1 MDNEQNKGQLTD
13 QEQAGQGA
21 PIETPEDDEKKVD
34 SDKIVEKL
42 KKRIGKEQASKHD
55 LEKQLK
61 DAQAEI
67 ERIKSGKSVKKL
79 SDEDKAKKASDEK
92 DAKIAELEAKL
103 ARSEAIKQTAEV
115 FKESG
120 LNVSDKV
127 LDMVVANDDEKTYAN
142 VQTLIEFAQSIQSDT
157 KKGMLKGHTP
167 RQNGNNKMSKAD
179 IMKIN
184 DPVKRVEAIK
194 QNMNLFEHQKGMKH
208 YDCSRK

>member
-1 MDNEQNKGQLTD
+1 MDNEQNTEQLTND
-13 QEQAGQGA
+13 QEQTGQGA

-61 DAQAEI
+61 EAQAEI

-103 ARSEAIKQTAEV
+103 ARNEAIKQTAEV

-194 QNMNLFEHQKGMKH
+194 QNMTLFEH
-208 YDCSRK
+208 

>member
-1 MDNEQNKGQLTD
+1 MDNEQNKEQLTND
-13 QEQAGQGA
+13 QEQTGQGA

-103 ARSEAIKQTAEV
+103 ARNEAIKQTAEV

-194 QNMNLFEHQKGMKH
+194 QNMSLFEH
-208 YDCSRK
+208 

>member
-1 MDNEQNKGQLTD
+1 MDDEQNKEQLTND

-67 ERIKSGKSVKKL
+67 ERIKSDGKSVKKL
-79 SDEDKAKKASDEK
+79 SDDDKAKKASDEK

-103 ARSEAIKQTAEV
+103 ARNEAIKQTAEV

-179 IMKIN
+179 IMKIP

-194 QNMNLFEHQKGMKH
+194 QNMALFEH
-208 YDCSRK
+208 

>member
-1 MDNEQNKGQLTD
+1 MDNEQNKGQLTDD

-103 ARSEAIKQTAEV
+103 ARNEAIKQTAEV

-194 QNMNLFEHQKGMKH
+194 QNMTLFEH
-208 YDCSRK
+208 

>member
-61 DAQAEI
+61 EAQAEI

-103 ARSEAIKQTAEV
+103 ARNEAIKQTAEV

-194 QNMNLFEHQKGMKH
+194 RNMSLFEH
-208 YDCSRK
+208 

>member
-1 MDNEQNKGQLTD
+1 MDDEQNKEQLTND

-21 PIETPEDDEKKVD
+21 PIETPEDDDKKVD

-103 ARSEAIKQTAEV
+103 ARNEAIKQTAEV

-194 QNMNLFEHQKGMKH
+194 QNMTLFEH
-208 YDCSRK
+208 

>member
-1 MDNEQNKGQLTD
+1 MDNEQNKEQLTND
-13 QEQAGQGA
+13 QEQTGQGA
-21 PIETPEDDEKKVD
+21 PIEAPEDDEKKVD

-103 ARSEAIKQTAEV
+103 ARNEAIKQTAEV

-194 QNMNLFEHQKGMKH
+194 QNMTLFEH
-208 YDCSRK
+208 

>member
-1 MDNEQNKGQLTD
+1 MDNEQNTEQLTDD

-92 DAKIAELEAKL
+92 DAKIAELETKL
-103 ARSEAIKQTAEV
+103 ARNEAIKQTAEV

-179 IMKIN
+179 IMKIP

-194 QNMNLFEHQKGMKH
+194 QNMSLFEH
-208 YDCSRK
+208 

>member
-1 MDNEQNKGQLTD
+1 MDNEQNKEQLTND
-13 QEQAGQGA
+13 QEQTGQGA
-21 PIETPEDDEKKVD
+21 PIETSEDDEKKVD

-103 ARSEAIKQTAEV
+103 ARNEAIKQTAEV

-194 QNMNLFEHQKGMKH
+194 QNMSLFEH
-208 YDCSRK
+208 

>member
-1 MDNEQNKGQLTD
+1 MDDEQNKEQLTND
-13 QEQAGQGA
+13 QEQNGQGA

-103 ARSEAIKQTAEV
+103 ARNEAIKQTAEV

-127 LDMVVANDDEKTYAN
+127 LDMVVATDDEKTYAN

-179 IMKIN
+179 IMKIP

-194 QNMNLFEHQKGMKH
+194 QNMTLFEH
-208 YDCSRK
+208 

>member
-1 MDNEQNKGQLTD
+1 MDNEQNKEQLTDD

-103 ARSEAIKQTAEV
+103 ARNEAIKQTAEV

-179 IMKIN
+179 IMKIP

-194 QNMNLFEHQKGMKH
+194 QNMTLFEH
-208 YDCSRK
+208 

>member
-1 MDNEQNKGQLTD
+1 MDNEQNTEQLTDD

-103 ARSEAIKQTAEV
+103 ARNEAIKQTAEV

-179 IMKIN
+179 IMKIP

-194 QNMNLFEHQKGMKH
+194 QNMALFEH
-208 YDCSRK
+208 

>member
-1 MDNEQNKGQLTD
+1 MDNDQNTEQLTDD

-21 PIETPEDDEKKVD
+21 PIDTPEDDEKKVD

-103 ARSEAIKQTAEV
+103 ARNEAIKQTAEV

-179 IMKIN
+179 IMKIP

-194 QNMNLFEHQKGMKH
+194 QNMSLFEH
-208 YDCSRK
+208 

>member
-1 MDNEQNKGQLTD
+1 MDNEQNTEQLTDD

-21 PIETPEDDEKKVD
+21 PIEAPEDDEKKVD

-103 ARSEAIKQTAEV
+103 ARNEAIKQTAEV

-179 IMKIN
+179 IMKIP

-194 QNMNLFEHQKGMKH
+194 QNMALFEH
-208 YDCSRK
+208 

>member
-1 MDNEQNKGQLTD
+1 MDNEQNTEQLTD
-13 QEQAGQGA
+13 DQEQTGQGA
-21 PIETPEDDEKKVD
+21 PIDTPEDDEKKVD

-103 ARSEAIKQTAEV
+103 ARNEAIKQTAEV

-194 QNMNLFEHQKGMKH
+194 QNMSLFEH
-208 YDCSRK
+208 

>member
-1 MDNEQNKGQLTD
+1 MDNEQNKEQLTND
-13 QEQAGQGA
+13 QEQTGQGA

-92 DAKIAELEAKL
+92 DTKIAELEAKL
-103 ARSEAIKQTAEV
+103 ARNEAIKQTAEV

-194 QNMNLFEHQKGMKH
+194 QNMSLFEH
-208 YDCSRK
+208 

>member
-1 MDNEQNKGQLTD
+1 MDDEQNKEQLTDD

-103 ARSEAIKQTAEV
+103 ARNEAIKQTAEV

-179 IMKIN
+179 IMKIP

-194 QNMNLFEHQKGMKH
+194 QNMTLFEH
-208 YDCSRK
+208 

>member
-1 MDNEQNKGQLTD
+1 MDNEQNTEQLTDD
-13 QEQAGQGA
+13 QEQAGKGA
-21 PIETPEDDEKKVD
+21 PIDTPEDDEKKVD

-103 ARSEAIKQTAEV
+103 ARNEAIKQTAEV

-120 LNVSDKV
+120 LNVNDKV

-157 KKGMLKGHTP
+157 KKGMLKGRTP

-194 QNMNLFEHQKGMKH
+194 QNMSLFEH
-208 YDCSRK
+208 

>member
-1 MDNEQNKGQLTD
+1 MDNEQNTEQLTDD
-13 QEQAGQGA
+13 QEQAGKGA

-103 ARSEAIKQTAEV
+103 ARNEAIKQTAEV

-194 QNMNLFEHQKGMKH
+194 QNMSLFEH
-208 YDCSRK
+208 

>member
-1 MDNEQNKGQLTD
+1 MGDEQNKEQLTND

-21 PIETPEDDEKKVD
+21 PIETPEDDDKKVD

-103 ARSEAIKQTAEV
+103 ARNEAIKQTAEV

-167 RQNGNNKMSKAD
+167 RQNGNSKMSKAD

-194 QNMNLFEHQKGMKH
+194 QNMSLFEH
-208 YDCSRK
+208 

>member
-1 MDNEQNKGQLTD
+1 MDNEQNTEQLTDD
-13 QEQAGQGA
+13 QEQAGKGA
-21 PIETPEDDEKKVD
+21 PIDTPEDDEKKVD

-103 ARSEAIKQTAEV
+103 ARNEAIKQTAEV

-179 IMKIN
+179 IMKIP

-194 QNMNLFEHQKGMKH
+194 QNMTLFEH
-208 YDCSRK
+208 

>member
-1 MDNEQNKGQLTD
+1 MDNEQNKEQLTND
-13 QEQAGQGA
+13 QEQTGQGA

-61 DAQAEI
+61 EAQAEI

-103 ARSEAIKQTAEV
+103 ARNEAIKQTAEV

-194 QNMNLFEHQKGMKH
+194 QNMSLFEH
-208 YDCSRK
+208 

>member
-1 MDNEQNKGQLTD
+1 MDDEQNKEQLTND
-13 QEQAGQGA
+13 QEQTGQGA
-21 PIETPEDDEKKVD
+21 PIGTPEDDEKKVD

-103 ARSEAIKQTAEV
+103 ARNEAIKQTAEV

-194 QNMNLFEHQKGMKH
+194 QNMSLFEH
-208 YDCSRK
+208 

>member
-1 MDNEQNKGQLTD
+1 MDNEQNKEQLTND
-13 QEQAGQGA
+13 QEQTGQGA
-21 PIETPEDDEKKVD
+21 PIETPEDDGKKVD

-61 DAQAEI
+61 EAQAEI

-103 ARSEAIKQTAEV
+103 ARNEAIKQTAEV

-194 QNMNLFEHQKGMKH
+194 QNMTLFKH
-208 YDCSRK
+208 

>member
-1 MDNEQNKGQLTD
+1 MDNEQNKEQLTND
-13 QEQAGQGA
+13 QEQTGQGA

-67 ERIKSGKSVKKL
+67 ERIKSGKSIKKL

-103 ARSEAIKQTAEV
+103 ARNEAIKQTAEV

-194 QNMNLFEHQKGMKH
+194 QNMTLFEH
-208 YDCSRK
+208 

>member
-1 MDNEQNKGQLTD
+1 MDNEQNTEQLTD
-13 QEQAGQGA
+13 DQEQTGQGA

-103 ARSEAIKQTAEV
+103 ARNEAIKQTAEV

-167 RQNGNNKMSKAD
+167 RQNGNNKLSKAD

-194 QNMNLFEHQKGMKH
+194 QNMSLFEH
-208 YDCSRK
+208 

>member
-13 QEQAGQGA
+13 DQKQAGQGA
-21 PIETPEDDEKKVD
+21 PIDTPEDDEKKVD

-67 ERIKSGKSVKKL
+67 ERIKSGKSIKKL

-103 ARSEAIKQTAEV
+103 ARNEAIKQTAEV

-179 IMKIN
+179 IMKIP

-194 QNMNLFEHQKGMKH
+194 QNMSLFEH
-208 YDCSRK
+208 

>member
-1 MDNEQNKGQLTD
+1 MDNEQNTEQLTDD
-13 QEQAGQGA
+13 QEQAGKGA
-21 PIETPEDDEKKVD
+21 PIDTPEDDKKVD

-103 ARSEAIKQTAEV
+103 ARNEAIKQTAEV

-179 IMKIN
+179 IMKIP

-194 QNMNLFEHQKGMKH
+194 QNMSLFEH
-208 YDCSRK
+208 

>member
-1 MDNEQNKGQLTD
+1 MDNEQNTEQQLTDD
-13 QEQAGQGA
+13 QEQAGKGA
-21 PIETPEDDEKKVD
+21 PIETPEDDDKKVD

-67 ERIKSGKSVKKL
+67 ERIKSDGKPVKKL

-103 ARSEAIKQTAEV
+103 ARNEAIKQTAEV

-179 IMKIN
+179 IMKIP

-194 QNMNLFEHQKGMKH
+194 QNMSLFEH
-208 YDCSRK
+208 

>member
-13 QEQAGQGA
+13 DQEQAGQGA
-21 PIETPEDDEKKVD
+21 SIETPEDDEKKVD

-103 ARSEAIKQTAEV
+103 ARNEAIKQTAEV

-179 IMKIN
+179 IMKIP

-194 QNMNLFEHQKGMKH
+194 QNMALFEH
-208 YDCSRK
+208 

>member
-1 MDNEQNKGQLTD
+1 MDNEQNTEQLTND

-103 ARSEAIKQTAEV
+103 ARNEAIKQTAEV

-179 IMKIN
+179 IMKIP

-194 QNMNLFEHQKGMKH
+194 QNMSLFEH
-208 YDCSRK
+208 

>member
-1 MDNEQNKGQLTD
+1 MDNEQNKGQLTDD

-21 PIETPEDDEKKVD
+21 PIETPEDDDKKVD

-103 ARSEAIKQTAEV
+103 ARNEAIKQTAEV

-127 LDMVVANDDEKTYAN
+127 LDMVVATDDEKTYAN

-194 QNMNLFEHQKGMKH
+194 QNMSLFEH
-208 YDCSRK
+208 

>member
-1 MDNEQNKGQLTD
+1 MDDEQNKEQLTND

-21 PIETPEDDEKKVD
+21 PIETPEDDDKKVD

-103 ARSEAIKQTAEV
+103 ARNEAIKQTAEV

-142 VQTLIEFAQSIQSDT
+142 VQTLIEFAQSIQNDT

-179 IMKIN
+179 IMKIP

-194 QNMNLFEHQKGMKH
+194 QNMALFEH
-208 YDCSRK
+208 

>member
-1 MDNEQNKGQLTD
+1 MDNEQNKEQLTND
-13 QEQAGQGA
+13 QEQTGQGA

-61 DAQAEI
+61 EAQAEI

-103 ARSEAIKQTAEV
+103 ARNEAIKQTAEV

-184 DPVKRVEAIK
+184 DPAKRVEAIK
-194 QNMNLFEHQKGMKH
+194 QNMSLFEH
-208 YDCSRK
+208 

>member
-13 QEQAGQGA
+13 DQEQAGQGA
-21 PIETPEDDEKKVD
+21 PIKTPEDDEKKVD

-103 ARSEAIKQTAEV
+103 ARNEAIKQTAEV

-194 QNMNLFEHQKGMKH
+194 QNMTLFEH
-208 YDCSRK
+208 

>member
-13 QEQAGQGA
+13 DQEQAGKGA
-21 PIETPEDDEKKVD
+21 PIDTPEDDEKKVD

-103 ARSEAIKQTAEV
+103 ARNEAIKQTAEV

-194 QNMNLFEHQKGMKH
+194 QNMSLFEH
-208 YDCSRK
+208 

>member
-1 MDNEQNKGQLTD
+1 MDNEQNKEQLTND
-13 QEQAGQGA
+13 QEQTGQGA

-103 ARSEAIKQTAEV
+103 ARNEAIKQTAEV

-127 LDMVVANDDEKTYAN
+127 LDMVVANDDENTYAN

-179 IMKIN
+179 IMKIP

-194 QNMNLFEHQKGMKH
+194 QNMALFEH
-208 YDCSRK
+208 

>member
-1 MDNEQNKGQLTD
+1 MDDEQNKEQLTND

-67 ERIKSGKSVKKL
+67 ERIKSGGKSVKKL

-103 ARSEAIKQTAEV
+103 ARNEAIKQTAEV

-179 IMKIN
+179 IMKIP

-194 QNMNLFEHQKGMKH
+194 QNMTLFEH
-208 YDCSRK
+208 

>member
-1 MDNEQNKGQLTD
+1 MDDEQNKEQLTND
-13 QEQAGQGA
+13 QEQTGQGA

-103 ARSEAIKQTAEV
+103 ARNEAIKQTAEV

-157 KKGMLKGHTP
+157 KKGILKGHTP

-179 IMKIN
+179 IMKIP

-194 QNMNLFEHQKGMKH
+194 QNMALFEH
-208 YDCSRK
+208 

>member
-1 MDNEQNKGQLTD
+1 MDNEQNKEQLTND
-13 QEQAGQGA
+13 QEQTGQGA

-103 ARSEAIKQTAEV
+103 ARNEAIKQTAEV

-179 IMKIN
+179 IMKIP

-194 QNMNLFEHQKGMKH
+194 QNMTLFEH
-208 YDCSRK
+208 